1 MTHRSLVSTSG
12 LWVPKKPSPGLWLAV
27 GAGVGVAVGVA
38 INNVAISLAVG
49 VTVGAVMDFFTRKK

>member
-1 MTHRSLVSTSG
+1 
-12 LWVPKKPSPGLWLAV
+12 
-27 GAGVGVAVGVA
+27 VGVA